1 MARRKPR
8 VSLPLD
14 QLTTRQLVLYLI
26 DTLEKQMADLN
37 QSVAELEAAVDAINV
52 RFATELQNLQHA
64 LDAANEALAAEELDD
79 AAKDAALQEA
89 LAEASSAAL
98 AITNQVAELNA
109 IGAEPTT
116 PVEPDPDG
124 PHPDQS
130 LPGDQPVVNPL
141 SS

>member
-26 DTLEKQMADLN
+26 DTLEKQMSDLN
-37 QSVAELEAAVDAINV
+37 QSVADLEAAVDSINV
-52 RFATELQNLQHA
+52 RFATELQTLQHA

-89 LAEASSAAL
+89 LGEASAAAL
-98 AITNQVAELNA
+98 SIANQVAELNA

-116 PVEPDPDG
+116 PVEPDPNA
-124 PHPDQS
+124 PYPDQS
-130 LPGDQPVVNPL
+130 LPGDQPVINPL